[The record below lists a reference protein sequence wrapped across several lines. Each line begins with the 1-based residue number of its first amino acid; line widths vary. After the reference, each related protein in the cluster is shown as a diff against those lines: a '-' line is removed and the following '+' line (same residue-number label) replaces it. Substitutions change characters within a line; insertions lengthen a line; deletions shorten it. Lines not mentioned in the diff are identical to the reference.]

1 MSNRIVVRGLAYSLA
16 AATIFTTLATNTIQV
31 NAAENSLNEK
41 EEVVYIITD
50 ASGKTDSVN
59 VVNIF
64 GKGSVTDYGNYSQ
77 VKMLNTTDDINQ
89 SKDKI
94 SFTTDKDK
102 VYYQGTMD
110 NAQIPWNIDIS
121 YKLDGKAIKAEEL
134 AGKSGK
140 LQIHISISENQ
151 KCTGDFYNQ
160 YALQASVTLDTEKC
174 KNIVADG
181 ATMANVGSDKQISY
195 TVLPGKGLDA
205 SISAEVEDFEM
216 DAMAINGIK
225 LNLDVDIDDAE
236 LMYKV
241 KQIQDAAVR
250 LNDGAAE
257 LSNGSSQLADGGSNL
272 VSGSQKLNEGTVSL
286 QDGISNLE
294 QGVNDMQTALKTLN
308 SKSQSLTQGSS
319 DINDALK
326 YIQTQLSEVSVDSGQ
341 LKTLVDSSASIKS
354 GIEEAYKGA
363 VELQQA
369 TSYQGYMAALK
380 ANNLDVE
387 ALNEKNTQT
396 ISSLSQQ
403 IESLQDSV
411 NKLKSTDGYDN
422 DDELKARVNEMEV
435 SIKNLQ
441 DVITLLE
448 GNNACINGTKQYFDS
463 LSSGIGD
470 LVKGLDELNTK
481 YSEFD
486 TAINQLSNTL
496 SGMLVKVSTLKT
508 GIDQLVVSYQ
518 TLDTG
523 IDQYTD
529 GVAAILASYSQIVD
543 GTGTLA
549 SGSKSLV
556 SGSQELR
563 DGSASLYTGILS
575 MDQGSKSLQEGTN
588 EFYEQTA
595 DVDEQVQNQIDDM
608 LDEISGGDDPV
619 VSFASEKNTNIS
631 SLQFVIKT
639 SAIEKAELEETNAK
653 TAESKSFWQKLVDL
667 F

>member
-1 MSNRIVVRGLAYSLA
+1 MSKKRLIRGLAYSLT
-16 AATIFTTLATNTIQV
+16 AATIFVTLGSNAVQV
-31 NAAENSLNEK
+31 KAAESSSDEK

-77 VKMLNTTDDINQ
+77 VKMLNTTDDIEQ
-89 SKDKI
+89 SGDKI
-94 SFTTDKDK
+94 TFTTDKDK
-102 VYYQGTMD
+102 VYYQGTME
-110 NAQIPWNIDIS
+110 NVQIPWNIDIS
-121 YKLDGKAIKAEEL
+121 YKLDGKVIEAEDL
-134 AGKSGK
+134 AGKSGN

-160 YALQASVTLDTEKC
+160 YALQASFTLDTEKC
-174 KNIVADG
+174 ENIVADG

-205 SISAEVEDFEM
+205 SISAQVKGFQM
-216 DAMAINGIK
+216 DAVAINGIK

-236 LMYKV
+236 LMDKV
-241 KQIQDAAVR
+241 KQIQDAAES
-250 LNDGAAE
+250 LNDGATE
-257 LSNGSSQLADGGSNL
+257 LSEGSSQLSDGGSSL
-272 VSGSQKLNEGTVSL
+272 AAGSQELNNGTVSL
-286 QDGISNLE
+286 QNGIESLN
-294 QGVNDMQTALKTLN
+294 QGVNDMQTALNTLN

-319 DINDALK
+319 DMLNALK
-326 YIQTQLSEVSVDSGQ
+326 YIQVQLSEVTVASVQ

-354 GIEEAYKGA
+354 GIEEAYNGA

-369 TSYQGYMAALK
+369 TSYQGYQAALG
-380 ANNLDVE
+380 ANGLDIE
-387 ALNEKNTQT
+387 ALYNQNTQT

-403 IESLQDSV
+403 IESLSESV
-411 NKLKSTDGYDN
+411 AQLKSTAGYES
-422 DDELKARVNEMEV
+422 DDAVMAQINEMEA
-435 SIKNLQ
+435 SIENLQ
-441 DVITLLE
+441 GIVQLLK
-448 GNNACINGTKQYFDS
+448 GNNASMDGTKQYFNA
-463 LSSGIGD
+463 LSSQTAK
-470 LVKGLDELNTK
+470 LVSGLEELNTK

-486 TAINQLSNTL
+486 SAISQLSYTL

-508 GIDQLVVSYQ
+508 GIDRLVVSYQ
-518 TLDTG
+518 ALDQG

-529 GVAAILASYSQIVD
+529 GVAAILASYSQIVE

-549 SGSKSLV
+549 SGSRSLV
-556 SGSQELR
+556 SGSQALR
-563 DGSASLYTGILS
+563 DGSISLYTGILS
-575 MDQGSKSLQEGTN
+575 MDQGSKSLLEGTN

-608 LDEISGGDDPV
+608 LNEISGGNDPV
-619 VSFASEKNTNIS
+619 VSFASEKNTHIS

-639 SAIEKAELEETNAK
+639 SAIEKAEVEETEAE
-653 TAESKSFWQKLVDL
+653 TTESKSLWQKLVDL